1 MANERELNKDNK
13 GSIEAAHRSSEK
25 IAKHWMKGTNWQLR
39 KDGQKTRE
47 LRILVQILGLQVPL
61 HVLVTVKGG
70 HPKQDPARHVLEVAG
85 TQGELSAP
93 WKEIVSEVDIAT
105 SPEVAVCDDLR
116 ATTSYSSYR
125 L

>member
-1 MANERELNKDNK
+1 
-13 GSIEAAHRSSEK
+13 
-25 IAKHWMKGTNWQLR
+25 MKGTNWQHR
-39 KDGQKTRE
+39 KDGQKTKE
-47 LRILVQILGLQVPL
+47 WRILVQILRLQEPL

-93 WKEIVSEVDIAT
+93 WKEIVSKVDIAT
-105 SPEVAVCDDLR
+105 SPEVEVCDDLR
-116 ATTSYSSYR
+116 ATTSCNQPKR